1 MKKLITF
8 LLVLLIGVTFAGCET
23 TTNSLAYNIE
33 NNVSKLTQLIEKT
46 KEVSND
52 DIILKE
58 FTNNYAST
66 VNQTKKVENTVNN
79 LNNVDNAVN
88 NSNNV
93 DNEDNN
99 SNNADN
105 NSSNIISN
113 EYIKNVK
120 TIKNM
125 PKQEADTQIVKDDKT
140 MAVSAKTTIN
150 NTKNKL
156 NKNQI
161 KKVSQQTVN
170 NIVTP
175 ANKINIKRLT
185 TGSYTPRR
193 IELTNYDNSGL
204 SNYLSKIEDIYLM
217 MNDAC
222 QANNDCNNLKS
233 CILEN
238 CDMLNMLCKQL
249 KNKEINLNNEQT
261 QACNDC
267 LAQLNKYC
275 NNLNN
280 TKNDVQTQ
288 CNAVKKMNINPNAN
302 TEQISSKYVKLINC
316 LDDRITCYSNIL
328 SILVQL
334 KCSITGIC
342 GEENVENIPILDESN
357 LELKDITLNENPIEP
372 NNENT
377 PNDNKTTKNTPVIE
391 DNKNKATEN
400 TNKATNNIQNTTEN
414 TKITEI
420 NSKNIEK
427 NNVKKINDFGNK
439 NLNVANSPKHNL
451 DTFKNETIKP
461 NIINKKN
468 NKIEEKNVD
477 NNSINNTNND
487 NNQVVNQPALP
498 NNVNTINNGINA
510 NGLAP
515 IAPNGVGVNGINGI
529 NAPNGIVGGGN
540 IISNGYGYH
549 NYENGITNPYRNTDT
564 YKLPIGNGI
573 NGAYNGIAN
582 GVTTGL
588 NNQPLEK
595 EARKNFK
602 PFAKIS

>member
-8 LLVLLIGVTFAGCET
+8 LLVLLIGVSFAGCEAT
-23 TTNSLAYNIE
+23 NNSLAYNIE

-79 LNNVDNAVN
+79 LNNVDN
-88 NSNNV
+88 
-93 DNEDNN
+93 EDNN
-99 SNNADN
+99 STNADN

-125 PKQEADTQIVKDDKT
+125 PKQKADTQIVKDNNT

-156 NKNQI
+156 DKNQI

-193 IELTNYDNSGL
+193 IESTNYDNSGL

-288 CNAVKKMNINPNAN
+288 CNAVKKININPNAN

-342 GEENVENIPILDESN
+342 GEENVENTPILDESN
-357 LELKDITLNENPIEP
+357 LELKDITLNENPIET

-377 PNDNKTTKNTPVIE
+377 DTIEDINKNNEIKTTENTPVIE

-400 TNKATNNIQNTTEN
+400 TKT
-414 TKITEI
+414 TEI

-427 NNVKKINDFGNK
+427 NNVKKINDFRNK

-487 NNQVVNQPALP
+487 NNQVVNQPVLP

-510 NGLAP
+510 NRVAP
-515 IAPNGVGVNGINGI
+515 IAPNGVGVNGVNGI

-564 YKLPIGNGI
+564 YKLPISNGI
-573 NGAYNGIAN
+573 NGYNGIAN